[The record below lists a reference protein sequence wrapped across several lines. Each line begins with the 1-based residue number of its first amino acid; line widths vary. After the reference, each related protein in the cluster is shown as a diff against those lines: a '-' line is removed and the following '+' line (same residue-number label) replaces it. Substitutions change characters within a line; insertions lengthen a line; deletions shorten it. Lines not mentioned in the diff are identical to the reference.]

1 MAARRIQKICSS
13 LKWEIISQF
22 EVLARHCIKYIMH
35 NSCPKLQVEMTL
47 HPLLGHGLG
56 NPL

>member
-1 MAARRIQKICSS
+1 
-13 LKWEIISQF
+13 
-22 EVLARHCIKYIMH
+22 MH